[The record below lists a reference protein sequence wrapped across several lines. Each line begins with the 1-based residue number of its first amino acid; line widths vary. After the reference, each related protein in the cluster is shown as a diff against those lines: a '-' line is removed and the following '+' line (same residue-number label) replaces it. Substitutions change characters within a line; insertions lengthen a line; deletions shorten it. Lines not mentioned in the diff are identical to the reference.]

1 MTERNTYLRKKCKF
15 LLLKPQQTNK
25 RCFVMQQHLDSSSS
39 VDISFSLAI
48 CILIVH
54 LRVSIIIFC
63 RVHFE
68 WWWPSFLYHFFVF
81 GSFDPFFLRE
91 IKDLVRAL
99 HVMPQDFGSFSDI
112 SYDLRKRVENKLVWK
127 KLSDRKG
134 QKNHYYV
141 VFFCQV
147 RSNLVILAH
156 NFRITRTRRHNL
168 W

>member
-1 MTERNTYLRKKCKF
+1 MNDGDLVFCIISLF
-15 LLLKPQQTNK
+15 
-25 RCFVMQQHLDSSSS
+25 S
-39 VDISFSLAI
+39 V
-48 CILIVH
+48 
-54 LRVSIIIFC
+54 RSI
-63 RVHFE
+63 
-68 WWWPSFLYHFFVF
+68 
-81 GSFDPFFLRE
+81 DPFLRE

-112 SYDLRKRVENKLVWK
+112 SYDLRERVENKLVCK

-134 QKNHYYV
+134 QKNHCYV

-168 W
+168 

>member
-1 MTERNTYLRKKCKF
+1 MTQRNTYLGKKCKF

-81 GSFDPFFLRE
+81 RFDRPLFLRE

-112 SYDLRKRVENKLVWK
+112 SYDLRKRVENKLVCK

-134 QKNHYYV
+134 QKNHCYV

-156 NFRITRTRRHNL
+156 NFIITRTRRHNL